1 MSQPLPLYLDGLL
14 LFSCLSCPTLCD
26 PIGCSTPGLP
36 VPHYLLKFAKV
47 HVHCISDAIQPSHPL
62 MPSDGLLL
70 LLSRFSRVQPS
81 ATPWTAAFQAP
92 PSMGFSRQEYWRGAP
107 LPSPLWVTNHL
118 KLGASWGTPPSTGPC
133 SFRCVA
139 IALCG
144 GDCGLV
150 TKLCL
155 TLCGPT
161 DCGTPGLPVPHHLP
175 KFAQVR
181 VHCIGDARQPSHPLM
196 PSSPSALNLFQD
208 QGLIQ

>member
-155 TLCGPT
+155 TLAIPWTITCQAPPSTGFSRQEYWS
-161 DCGTPGLPVPHHLP
+161 GLPFPSPGDRPDPGIEPRSWQADSLP
-175 KFAQVR
+175 MER
-181 VHCIGDARQPSHPLM
+181 
-196 PSSPSALNLFQD
+196 
-208 QGLIQ
+208 